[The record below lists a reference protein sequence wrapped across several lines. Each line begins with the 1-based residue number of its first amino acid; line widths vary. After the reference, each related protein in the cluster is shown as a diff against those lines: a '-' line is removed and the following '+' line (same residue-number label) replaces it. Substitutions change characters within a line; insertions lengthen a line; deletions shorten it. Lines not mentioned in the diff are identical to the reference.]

1 MRSRIFTIKNKAGI
15 HCRPSSVILNAIK
28 NEFPDHLIEV
38 VLESGKR
45 AEINSILTLLSLE
58 LACGVTATLC
68 VEGIDE
74 DKAVQRLGDLFE
86 QHFDFPPMR

>member
-1 MRSRIFTIKNKAGI
+1 MRSAAAAPHIFWAALFIVV
-15 HCRPSSVILNAIK
+15 PL
-28 NEFPDHLIEV
+28 LIV
-38 VLESGKR
+38 VYYAFTGEDGGFSMENIFG
-45 AEINSILTLLSLE
+45 LTDYFDIFLLSLE